1 MVAPRDRSDA
11 LIRALRRA
19 NLEPEACTIAFLR
32 FETGLSE
39 EEIARLTGLA
49 PDAVVSSVAV
59 ARARLRALAGG
70 PIDAGVSVP
79 IS

>member
-1 MVAPRDRSDA
+1 MAQRDRSDA
-11 LIRALRRA
+11 LIRALKRA
-19 NLEPEACTIAFLR
+19 NLDPEACTIAYLR

-49 PDAVVSSVAV
+49 HDAVVSSVAM
-59 ARARLRALAGG
+59 ARVRLRALAGG
-70 PIDAGVSVP
+70 PLDAGVSVP